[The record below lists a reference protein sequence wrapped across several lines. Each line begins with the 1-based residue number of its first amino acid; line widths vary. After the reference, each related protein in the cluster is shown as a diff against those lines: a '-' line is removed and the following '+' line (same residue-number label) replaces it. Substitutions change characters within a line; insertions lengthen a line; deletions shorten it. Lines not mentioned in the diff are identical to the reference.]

1 MSSFTQIV
9 TMQEIIY
16 QNAGVENPEY
26 RKIQSKIKQKLNISV
41 PVESLKHMI
50 FLYREIMKIR

>member
-1 MSSFTQIV
+1 
-9 TMQEIIY
+9 MQEIIY